1 MVTTAKT
8 IKLCWNVQCEDSYN
22 WRFLGLY

>member
-8 IKLCWNVQCEDSYN
+8 INVYWNVQCEDSYS